1 MEKIIEKLYQLHVQE
16 EQYCFGIIDKE
27 KMEKE
32 YNAYCQLSQTL
43 PAFMKGQLTE
53 YSNLN
58 EERHKAELQAAY
70 VYGFKTAIK
79 LILEGV
85 KD

>member
-16 EQYCFGIIDKE
+16 EQYCFGVIDKE

-32 YNAYCQLSQTL
+32 YDAYCKLFQTL
-43 PAFMKGQLTE
+43 PTFMKGQLTE

-58 EERHKAELQAAY
+58 EERHQAELKAAY
-70 VYGFKTAIK
+70 EYGFKTAIK
-79 LILEGV
+79 VVLEGI
-85 KD
+85 KE